1 MKKYLL
7 MLVLALALPTY
18 SQTLNAKQPVDW
30 KALYQQLFY
39 FNIWKN
45 SERAKTRHAWERAMS
60 YTPLN
65 ANEAYS
71 LVRNAPSSVDAVKMW
86 RQVFEFSNNQ
96 KHLQAGL
103 YFDNVKGVEQ
113 LYDTAAA
120 DLFTAVAKERFQPS
134 DANKNYF
141 DTNLGQMV
149 MDSLK
154 DTLIVVIPGFGS
166 HTIPDYSYP
175 ELVEAAN
182 LYYGRPAVRKPTKD
196 ETTGESVYIGENSPE
211 QFYLP
216 RTGAPELKL
225 DVVHPLGYE
234 LGNSMTKD
242 KDTAKYLKEWIEALP
257 ARYKDKKLVLVGYS
271 KGAPIAHNCVQLF
284 PSIRKRTKLILTLA
298 GANQGSIAAQGGID
312 ILLRVTK
319 TETPDEAVKK
329 LETKT
334 AMLRFF
340 IRNLLAGMTGVMQS
354 PQQADY
360 FSGVTGSSVLALF
373 GLVGKTADTKDFRKA
388 LDGVIDLTNY
398 ERIKWNLLHLNDTDF
413 DQPLTV
419 MNFSAITYPDDFYL
433 PGPITNGPEDID
445 PPLLLPQ
452 FTSQN
457 QIDNAMFSRDAV
469 FLQLTSILGFMQAA
483 GGLFDTQV
491 AWMDS
496 KGMPLDQRHLTESLT
511 DQRLA
516 TLAKEIKEATGFDLP
531 AGWEHMSR
539 NEVLQKFNSIR
550 GKSMKNLN
558 FIDLGDVRAN
568 HWDISFRQ
576 VYKPE
581 TGKYY
586 EHKFPRKA
594 ALTALVETVAMWAK
608 SKEPAVRSNV
618 EEGGQP

>member
-1 MKKYLL
+1 MKKFFTVL
-7 MLVLALALPTY
+7 MLAVSIPAF
-18 SQTLNAKQPVDW
+18 SQTKQPLDW

-39 FNIWKN
+39 WNIWKN
-45 SERAKTRHAWERAMS
+45 SDRASTRHAWERAVS
-60 YTPLN
+60 YTPMDANN
-65 ANEAYS
+65 AYD
-71 LVRNAPSSVDAVKMW
+71 LIRNAPSSEGAVKMW
-86 RQVFEFSNNQ
+86 KEVFGFSLNQ
-96 KHLQAGL
+96 QYLQAGI
-103 YFDNVKGVEQ
+103 YFRNVKGIEQ
-113 LYDTAAA
+113 LYDSGAAA
-120 DLFTAVAKERFQPS
+120 LLNTISDERSLPS
-134 DANKNYF
+134 DQTKNYF
-141 DTNLGQMV
+141 DTKLGQMV
-149 MDSLK
+149 MESLK

-182 LYYGRPAVRKPTKD
+182 TYYGRPTVRKATKD
-196 ETTGESVYIGENSPE
+196 EATGESVYIGENSPE
-211 QFYLP
+211 QFYLDRP
-216 RTGAPELKL
+216 GAPELKL
-225 DVVHPLGYE
+225 DVVHALGYE

-257 ARYKDKKLVLVGYS
+257 ERYKDKKLVLVGYS
-271 KGAPIAHNCVQLF
+271 KGAPIAHNMVQLF
-284 PSIRKRTKLILTLA
+284 PSIRKRTQLILTLA

-312 ILLRVTK
+312 VLLRVTK
-319 TETPDEAVKK
+319 SESPDEAIQKM
-329 LETKT
+329 EAKT
-334 AMLRFF
+334 AMMRFF
-340 IRNLLAGMTGVMQS
+340 VRNLLAGMTGAMTS

-388 LDGVIDLTNY
+388 LDGVIDLTNF
-398 ERIKWNLLHLNDTDF
+398 ERIKWNLLHLNDSDF

-452 FTSQN
+452 YSSVG
-457 QIDNAMFSRDAV
+457 QIDNLMFSRDAV
-469 FLQLTSILGFMQAA
+469 FLQLTSILGFMQAP
-483 GGLFDTQV
+483 GGLFDTQL

-496 KGMPLDQRHLTESLT
+496 KGMPLDKRSVAESLT
-511 DQRLA
+511 DERMVK
-516 TLAKEIKEATGFDLP
+516 LAKEVKEATGFDLP
-531 AGWEHMSR
+531 AGWENMSR
-539 NEVLQKFNSIR
+539 NELLKKFNDLR
-550 GKSMKNLN
+550 GKTMNNLN
-558 FIDLGDVRAN
+558 FVDLGDVRAN

-608 SKEPAVRSNV
+608 SKEPAVQGNV
-618 EEGGQP
+618 QENGGQP